1 MEPVSTTTQ
10 LLVLFLESA
19 WGGRDPYP
27 GKTQPVFFPFVLI
40 FLISFLLVVFRSLCF
55 DFLFLSRE
63 REREREKFQGSSEG
77 KNLQESSK
85 SLISFVGKSL
95 SWYSQT
101 MRYGCTSPRR
111 ISYAEQLQVE
121 K

>member
-63 REREREKFQGSSEG
+63 REREKFQGVA
-77 KNLQESSK
+77 KVRICK
-85 SLISFVGKSL
+85 SLVKASL
-95 SWYSQT
+95 V
-101 MRYGCTSPRR
+101 
-111 ISYAEQLQVE
+111 LLE
-121 K
+121 KVSRGTAKP